1 MSRAAPLNHAEPADI
16 RGREAHSRSDT
27 APTEQE
33 PAPPPA
39 KKPKVAKPPE
49 PPWKT
54 FEAASCRAAEAE
66 RKAPATFVAGPAS
79 GKRVDLD
86 EGPGAQTR
94 GDKAPQEEKANAEL
108 AVDKAAVGERVE
120 VYWDGNDK
128 WFKGEVKDYAP
139 TTQKHL
145 VKYEDNDTQWLILAQ
160 EEQLRPL
167 RRVGG
172 SRRGAAARRSI
183 PEEAAGEE
191 VECVFYGAVVE
202 VRVRVCQPG
211 HDEPRPPHASASCAR
226 RRGPAS
232 ARRTSSHMKPK
243 YKALSSSLMMCCS
256 KFGAILAIVVSV
268 DLAQPYRTD

>member
-1 MSRAAPLNHAEPADI
+1 MADAEAEAAGSSEVHSSMSN
-16 RGREAHSRSDT
+16 T

-54 FEAASCRAAEAE
+54 FEAAELPRGGRQ

-79 GKRVDLD
+79 GKRVDLN

-94 GDKAPQEEKANAEL
+94 GDKAPQEEKANGSSQY
-108 AVDKAAVGERVE
+108 DKAAVGKRVE

-160 EEQLRPL
+160 EEQPGQPRRDDSPDGALRVL
-167 RRVGG
+167 GARGRRADDAEEDRGHDRAG
-172 SRRGAAARRSI
+172 RHIRRGADERVAPFWGRLTWFECRCQTREARRGDGPDHAVLRHSHGGG
-183 PEEAAGEE
+183 GEILPTL
-191 VECVFYGAVVE
+191 C
-202 VRVRVCQPG
+202 G
-211 HDEPRPPHASASCAR
+211 HV
-226 RRGPAS
+226 
-232 ARRTSSHMKPK
+232 
-243 YKALSSSLMMCCS
+243 Y
-256 KFGAILAIVVSV
+256 V
-268 DLAQPYRTD
+268 D